1 MTTFKLPAPREE
13 VGGGTPLAAAL
24 LYPAFLVPDTA
35 VGSSRWALSFLCP
48 TKGTQGRTEATAGG
62 HWWGIGTT
70 KVQNLGHL
78 ETNT

>member
-24 LYPAFLVPDTA
+24 LYPAFL
-35 VGSSRWALSFLCP
+35 CP
-48 TKGTQGRTEATAGG
+48 TRRWDHPGGHFLSSALQKGTQGRTEATAGG